1 MAQTVWVDDTGNTS
15 ASFTEDFQAGS
26 DSRVLLDDQALL
38 LGTDFDFQM
47 SYNNTLNKL
56 EFSDSTGTN
65 LISVTKSGT
74 LELIQQAQLPSD
86 IILSEDDNVYGGISY
101 HNGNIYIL
109 EQKLQMLMMT
119 QLEIQH
125 CFQLRL

>member
-38 LGTDFDFQM
+38 LGTNFDFQM

-65 LISVTKSGT
+65 LISVTKAGT
-74 LELIQQAQLPSD
+74 LELIQQASLPSTT
-86 IILSEDDNVYGGISY
+86 IVSEDDNVYGGISY
-101 HNGNIYIL
+101 HNGNMYIL
-109 EQKLQMLMMT
+109 EQDS
-119 QLEIQH
+119 
-125 CFQLRL
+125 